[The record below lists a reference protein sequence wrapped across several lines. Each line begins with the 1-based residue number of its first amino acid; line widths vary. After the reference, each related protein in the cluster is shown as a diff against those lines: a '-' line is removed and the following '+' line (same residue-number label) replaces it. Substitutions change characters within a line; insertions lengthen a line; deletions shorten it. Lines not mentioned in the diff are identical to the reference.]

1 MKKLFTLAF
10 ALVFSTGIAIAQD
23 NNSDIDQ
30 VGNGNGAT
38 VTQAGADNESTIEQ
52 FAQGTSSGQP
62 VAATA
67 TVTQTGS
74 NNVSSLDQNAFFGD
88 HEATIIQ
95 VGTDNYSAINTQ
107 NGGGSAEV
115 YMEGDRNQLVA
126 WDRNTGFDASGAANQ
141 KNDNFFALDVLG
153 SDNTVGMRQEFAT
166 ATVNLEGNAN
176 MVSLSQKSS
185 ANGVAADYHKAMID
199 VNGSDNTIGVWQ
211 GPDWGA
217 SGANNVAD
225 VDVLNGSSFNTVDI
239 RQRGSDNLSTV
250 MVDGMNNTATVVQ
263 QP

>member
-1 MKKLFTLAF
+1 MKKFLTLAF
-10 ALVFSTGIAIAQD
+10 ALVFSTGIAFAQD
-23 NNSDIDQ
+23 NDSSIDQ

-62 VAATA
+62 VAASA
-67 TVTQTGS
+67 TVTQTGDD
-74 NNVSSLDQNAFFGD
+74 NVSHLDQNAFFGD
-88 HEATIIQ
+88 HEATITQ
-95 VGTDNYSAINTQ
+95 VGDENYSAINTQ
-107 NGGGSAEV
+107 NGGGTAEV

-126 WDRNTGFDASGAANQ
+126 WDRNTDFDASGAANQ
-141 KNDNFFALDVLG
+141 KNDNVFDLDILG

-166 ATVNLEGNAN
+166 ATVNLDGSGNI
-176 MVSLSQKSS
+176 VSLSQKSAAS
-185 ANGVAADYHKAMID
+185 GVAADYHKATID
-199 VNGSDNTIGVWQ
+199 VDGGDNMISVWQ

-217 SGANNVAD
+217 SGVNNVAD
-225 VDVLNGSSFNTVDI
+225 VDLLNGSSFNTVDI